1 MNSIIFILL
10 LILVAFFRPYH
21 IIPDTISYYRATI
34 SFLKGEISGYD
45 VLHNFLLRIF
55 AFDSF
60 DPELSTRLIFF
71 AYCSLS
77 LLFLY
82 LAFRKLPSSF
92 ASLTIYSLT
101 SFVYLNLVQI
111 RWGLAVAV
119 SLFLVLCPTEF
130 GILLTILFLLISH
143 SGSLILLPP
152 FLFSRL
158 LSNISSRTMFV
169 LFIVF
174 SILSLLLVRSDLA
187 LSLSLYLS
195 SVCLNHN
202 YLYWIKHSF
211 TSNVHSLRIH
221 FSILSL
227 SSTFTLVLSKV
238 KSQSLPSVAHRL
250 STALYI
256 LILEYVLFFFIPI
269 FSRRILS
276 SMVVFS
282 IPLLTCI
289 ISKSKNSTFYFS
301 LLLLFAAAVFS
312 RLYIFSGLI
321 RL

>member
-195 SVCLNHN
+195 S
-202 YLYWIKHSF
+202 
-211 TSNVHSLRIH
+211 SLPE
-221 FSILSL
+221 SQLSL
-227 SSTFTLVLSKV
+227 LDKAQFYLERSFVKDSFFNTLFIFSTFTLVLSKV
-238 KSQSLPSVAHRL
+238 KSQSLPSVANRL

-276 SMVVFS
+276 SMVVFA

-289 ISKSKNSTFYFS
+289 ISKSKNSTF
-301 LLLLFAAAVFS
+301 LLLFTTAF
-312 RLYIFSGLI
+312 RCGCFQ
-321 RL
+321 